1 MTSFQ
6 AWVPQKPIQV
16 AIVAVLPVLV
26 FLTMTVFRSKNKFP
40 VSGRTIIITGG
51 SQGLGLSLAK
61 LLSSKG
67 ANIIIVAQDP
77 QKLQNAI
84 NAIKESAA
92 NPTTQRFLQLSFDLR
107 SPESAVK
114 ILEQVTAWNNGQP
127 ADIVWNCAGNSH
139 PAFFADASIETLR
152 GQFDTVYWSAAY
164 MAHAVL
170 NQWKQPR
177 GNKTLDSSNSSTT
190 PPSSSL
196 KSPIL
201 PRHLIFTSSVV
212 AFFPIAGYTPY
223 TAPKAAMK
231 SLADSLR
238 QEVAVY
244 NGHHSTQT
252 AQSPSH
258 PIKISIVYPMGISTP
273 GFETEEKIKPQ
284 ITKKLEEDD
293 VPQQPDEVAKV
304 AVSALEAGKHEIT
317 TATLGHVMRG
327 VGMAATPRTGVVDVF
342 WNWLGSL
349 VVIFVATDF
358 LAKCRRWGKENGMK
372 TGP

>member
-6 AWVPQKPIQV
+6 VWATQTPIQV
-16 AIVAVLPVLV
+16 AFTALLSVFV
-26 FLTMTVFRSKNKFP
+26 FLAMIFLRSKNQFP

-61 LLSSKG
+61 QLSSKG
-67 ANIIIVAQDP
+67 ANIVIIAQDP

-84 NAIKESAA
+84 NAIKACAA
-92 NPTTQRFLQLSFDLR
+92 NPTTQNFLHLSFDLR
-107 SPESAVK
+107 SPDSAVK
-114 ILEQVTAWNNGQP
+114 ILEQVTVWNNGQP

-152 GQFDTVYWSAAY
+152 SQFDTVYWSAAY
-164 MAHAVL
+164 MTHAVL
-170 NQWKQPR
+170 NQWKLPR
-177 GNKTLDSSNSSTT
+177 GNKNLDSFTSSST
-190 PPSSSL
+190 PPSNL
-196 KSPIL
+196 KTPIL
-201 PRHLIFTSSVV
+201 PRHLIFTSSVL

-223 TAPKAAMK
+223 TAPKSAMK
-231 SLADSLR
+231 ALADSLR

-252 AQSPSH
+252 PQSPSH

-273 GFETEEKIKPQ
+273 GFETEEKLKPQ
-284 ITKKLEEDD
+284 LTKKLEEDD
-293 VPQQPDEVAKV
+293 VPQQPDEVAKA
-304 AVSALEAGKHEIT
+304 AVKALEAGKHEIT
-317 TATLGHVMRG
+317 TMALGHLMRG
-327 VGMAATPRTGVVDVF
+327 CGMAATPRTGLVDVF

-349 VVIFVATDF
+349 VIIFVARDF
-358 LAKCRRWGKENGMK
+358 LAKCKRWGKENGMK